1 MTHPIGALC
10 RVSDIIGQQ
19 LEMCLI
25 WTFYSLIPLEQPWN
39 IATTEPKLQ
48 AETTVRIKHIEPK
61 LNVQISAISL
71 SAKDMNVLRKQT
83 NGSDEK
89 NTPDQSKVCL
99 QFNLSSNILCLVPL
113 GHLIGCLSNNI
124 SNNKSIQI
132 TGRYYYQID
141 H

>member
-10 RVSDIIGQQ
+10 RVSEIIGQQ
-19 LEMCLI
+19 LEMGLI

-71 SAKDMNVLRKQT
+71 SAKDMNELRKQT

-89 NTPDQSKVCL
+89 IIPDQSKVCL

-113 GHLIGCLSNNI
+113 GHLIGCLSNN
-124 SNNKSIQI
+124 KSIQI
-132 TGRYYYQID
+132 TGRYYYLID